1 VKSGSEAVRLV
12 MGVVPVLIVAGLI
25 EGFISPSAL
34 GWQWKFALAGSIAV
48 IFYSYL
54 FFCARADDQQQ
65 HAQTSVA
72 R

>member
-1 VKSGSEAVRLV
+1 

-34 GWQWKFALAGSIAV
+34 GWRWKFALAGSLAV

-54 FFCARADDQQQ
+54 FFCARGSDTKLELAG
-65 HAQTSVA
+65 AA
-72 R
+72 AAPEN